1 MIVKVKKWGNS
12 QGIILPKYI
21 LNSIGVT
28 DDDVELS
35 LEINN
40 NDKEIVIKKAKE
52 PLTIDNLFEGF
63 DYKKYWENWDKEYHN
78 QSKEE
83 NLGKPVGKEVNM

>member
-28 DDDVELS
+28 DEDVELS
-35 LEINN
+35 LEIN

-52 PLTIDNLFEGF
+52 PLTIDKLFEGF
-63 DYKKYWENWDKEYHN
+63 DYKKYWADWDREHHN

-83 NLGKPVGKEVNM
+83 NLGNPVGKEISI